1 MTHLILRRQLLTITC
16 LFLLLN
22 VFGQAPAVKPNGKF
36 LMINGFKMYY
46 EEHGKG
52 KPLLLIHGNNES
64 GESMK
69 YQVEYFKK
77 TRRVIV
83 ADSRAHGRS
92 GFVGN
97 EDFNY
102 DMLTADWAALIDK
115 LSLEQADVFGWS
127 DGGIIGIL
135 LAKDHPRRIDK
146 VYAFG
151 ANTKLPPEA
160 VLPEVDRG
168 LNKFLATLPDTGA
181 GVNTKKLL
189 AMMTKHPD
197 IPWEELR
204 KVNKP
209 ITVATADRDLI
220 LVEHSVKIYRHL
232 PMAHLEVFP
241 NQSHF
246 MVWDDHQKINKAA
259 EEFFNKPF
267 KPVALVP
274 KEFEFL
280 IDK

>member
-1 MTHLILRRQLLTITC
+1 MNCARSRSA
-16 LFLLLN
+16 LLLPIFFLITL
-22 VFGQAPAVKPNGKF
+22 VVCAQAPAPKANGKF
-36 LMINGFKMYY
+36 IAINGFSMYY
-46 EEHGKG
+46 EDYGKG
-52 KPLLLIHGNNES
+52 KPLL
-64 GESMK
+64 
-69 YQVEYFKK
+69 
-77 TRRVIV
+77 
-83 ADSRAHGRS
+83 GRS

-102 DMLTADWAALIDK
+102 DMLTADWATLIEK
-115 LSLEQADVFGWS
+115 LNLEQVDVFGWS

-135 LAKDHPRRIDK
+135 LAKDHPKRIDK

-151 ANTKLPPEA
+151 ANTKLPGEA
-160 VLPEVDRG
+160 VLPEVDKG
-168 LNKFLATLPDTGA
+168 LNKFLMTLPDTGKD
-181 GVNTKKLL
+181 VNMKKLL

-197 IPWEELR
+197 IPWEELK

-246 MVWDDHQKINKAA
+246 MVWDDHEKINRAA
-259 EEFFNKPF
+259 EDFFNKPF
-267 KPVALVP
+267 KPVKIVP

-280 IDK
+280 IGQ

>member
-1 MTHLILRRQLLTITC
+1 MPLIQVRSA
-16 LFLLLN
+16 LLLAISFSITLA
-22 VFGQAPAVKPNGKF
+22 VCAQPPAPKANGKF
-36 LMINGFKMYY
+36 ITINGFSMYY
-46 EEHGKG
+46 EDYGKG

-69 YQVEYFKK
+69 YQVEYFRK

-83 ADSRAHGRS
+83 ADSRAQGRS

-102 DMLTADWAALIDK
+102 DMLTADWAALIEK
-115 LSLEQADVFGWS
+115 LNLEQVDVFGWS

-135 LAKDHPRRIDK
+135 LAKDHPKRIDK

-181 GVNTKKLL
+181 GANTKKLL

-197 IPWEELR
+197 IPWEELK

-246 MVWDDHQKINKAA
+246 MVWDDHEKINRAA
-259 EEFFNKPF
+259 EDFFNKPF